1 MAASAMV
8 LLTGLTV
15 ATSFGSPTR
24 STKRVYWMGTAYASG
39 VMVNWSHWLDPPEGS
54 EPPSR
59 LILATAPVSAVWMRM
74 RNDLVET
81 RVERPLSLMRA
92 SRLCDDSTSNGI
104 TSFTSSNWRA
114 IDELAVNC
122 GIYKSS
128 LRTMNARIGRS
139 FLSGTGSTTP
149 RPRRHRDTEALRM
162 IDN

>member
-1 MAASAMV
+1 MV
-8 LLTGLTV
+8 FDTGLV
-15 ATSFGSPTR
+15 DATSFGSPTR
-24 STKRVYWMGTAYASG
+24 SASRVYWIGTAYASG
-39 VMVNWSHWLDPPEGS
+39 VIVNWSHWLDPPEGS

-114 IDELAVNC
+114 MDELAVNC

-128 LRTMNARIGRS
+128 LRKPNARIDRS
-139 FLSGTGSTTP
+139 FLSGTGSTTSP
-149 RPRRHRDTEALRM
+149 PRRHGGTEARRM